1 MRIINLALLAVL
13 ALPQTSC
20 SVFAFHTE
28 EREVSQFKSID
39 ISGLAEVF
47 ITNAKT
53 QGIVVKVSGMPIS
66 DVITRVDE
74 GTLVVSTNGYH
85 SGESV
90 KVYVNYVQLNS
101 IHIAGSAEVTGTN
114 TLVADDLLL
123 TTGDSGDIKNLEI
136 KADHLTVRINDSGNA
151 DLNVDVLTLDVLM
164 NDAGDLSIQGKA
176 KTQNIRSNS
185 SRGTLNNANLNY

>member
-13 ALPQTSC
+13 ALQQTSC
-20 SVFAFHTE
+20 SVFASHTE

-74 GTLVVSTNGYH
+74 DTLVVSTNGSH

-101 IHIAGSAEVTGTN
+101 IHITGSAEVTGTN

-123 TTGDSGDIKNLEI
+123 TTGDSGDIKNLDI

-151 DLNVDVLTLDVLM
+151 DLNVDVFTLDALM

-176 KTQNIRSNS
+176 KTQNIRSNR

>member
-13 ALPQTSC
+13 ALLQTSC
-20 SVFAFHTE
+20 SVFASHTE
-28 EREVSQFKSID
+28 EREVSKFKSID

-53 QGIVVKVSGMPIS
+53 EGVVVKVSGMPIS

-74 GTLVVSTNGYH
+74 GTLIVSTNGYH

-101 IHIAGSAEVTGTN
+101 IHITGSAEVTGTN
-114 TLVADDLLL
+114 TLVADELLL
-123 TTGDSGDIKNLEI
+123 TTGDSGDINSLDI
-136 KADHLTVRINDSGNA
+136 KAHHLTVRINDSGNA
-151 DLNVDVLTLDVLM
+151 DLNVDVVTLDVLM
-164 NDAGDLSIQGKA
+164 NDAGDLSIRGKA
-176 KTQNIRSNS
+176 KTQNIRSNG
-185 SRGTLNNANLNY
+185 SRGTLNNANLN

>member
-13 ALPQTSC
+13 ALLQTSC
-20 SVFAFHTE
+20 SVFASHTE
-28 EREVSQFKSID
+28 EREVSKFKSID

-53 QGIVVKVSGMPIS
+53 EGVVVKVSGMPIS

-74 GTLVVSTNGYH
+74 GTLIVSTNGYH

-101 IHIAGSAEVTGTN
+101 IHITGSAEVTGTN
-114 TLVADDLLL
+114 TLVADELLL
-123 TTGDSGDIKNLEI
+123 TTGDSGDINSLDI
-136 KADHLTVRINDSGNA
+136 KAHHLTVRIKDSGNA
-151 DLNVDVLTLDVLM
+151 DLNVDVVTLDVLM
-164 NDAGDLSIQGKA
+164 NDAGDLSIRGKA
-176 KTQNIRSNS
+176 KTQNIRSNG
-185 SRGTLNNANLNY
+185 SRGTLNNANLN

>member
-13 ALPQTSC
+13 ALLQTSC
-20 SVFAFHTE
+20 SVFASQTE
-28 EREVSQFKSID
+28 EREVAQFKSID

-90 KVYVNYVQLNS
+90 KIYVNYVQLNS
-101 IHIAGSAEVTGTN
+101 IHISGSAEVTGTN
-114 TLVADDLLL
+114 TLVADELLL
-123 TTGDSGDIKNLEI
+123 TTGDSGDIKSLDI
-136 KADHLTVRINDSGNA
+136 KSHHLTVSINDSGNA
-151 DLNVDVLTLDVLM
+151 DLNVDVVTLDVLM
-164 NDAGDLSIQGKA
+164 NEAGDLSIRGKA
-176 KTQNIRSNS
+176 KTQNIRSNG